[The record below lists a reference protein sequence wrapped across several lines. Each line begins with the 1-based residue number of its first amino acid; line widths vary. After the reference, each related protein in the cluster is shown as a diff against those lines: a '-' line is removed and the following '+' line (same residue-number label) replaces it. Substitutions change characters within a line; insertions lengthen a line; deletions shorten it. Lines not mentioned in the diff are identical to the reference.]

1 MARRTAMSKEP
12 RTESSRKGPPD
23 SNSNIRRMPLKR
35 EDYDDK
41 GNRKSSD
48 ELTRVSP
55 GVYRNSQGK
64 LVGSR
69 GQSLGNRNNRPGD
82 AIRNALGDMTNPGA
96 RTPAGRPGQQ
106 TPPVEIPQQ
115 WFQQWQQNQQSPGN
129 MGEQIANQVTGPNP
143 NFEGIVRDAAGQL
156 AQNNMANQMGQ
167 TMGNMQMPNF
177 GEMRTLTPQE
187 RAARGIDPRD
197 PNTYSIMPDGRI
209 HSTMMGWSPNMQGQN
224 FGNAIGNQAQQ
235 GRAVGNSMG
244 DLLRRG
250 R

>member
-12 RTESSRKGPPD
+12 KTESSRGKSLMDSPD
-23 SNSNIRRMPLKR
+23 MRRLPGKP
-35 EDYDDK
+35 
-41 GNRKSSD
+41 SD
-48 ELTRVSP
+48 QLTRVSP
-55 GVYRNSQGK
+55 GVYRNRQGK

-69 GQSLGNRNNRPGD
+69 GQSLGNRDNKPGD

-96 RTPAGRPGQQ
+96 RTPAARPGQQ
-106 TPPVEIPQQ
+106 IPPVEIPKD
-115 WFQQWQQNQQSPGN
+115 WYQQWQQNQQSPGN
-129 MGEQIANQVTGPNP
+129 MAEQIAGQVTGPNP

-167 TMGNMQMPNF
+167 AIGNMQMPNY
-177 GEMRTLTPQE
+177 GDGRTLTPQE

-197 PNTYSIMPDGRI
+197 PNIYTILPDGRVM
-209 HSTMMGWSPNMQGQN
+209 STMMGWSPNMQGQS

-235 GRAVGNSMG
+235 GRAVGNSIG
-244 DLLRRG
+244 DFLRRG